1 VSLENFISGFM
12 NRLTVEQAV
21 SQELQNLTKEIAIAR
36 EDDGFFETDLQ
47 HWTSILEKA
56 KHQLKAVSLSA
67 EMKEDKTIP
76 LVYQL
81 QIVSSPSKLTS
92 LETIVKTKSNYYEIE
107 LDSIV
112 SDETFDRCYGN
123 AKIEQ
128 HGRLVTNGTDS
139 FFGTEIRGKAE
150 YSTGIHVIRF
160 RIENN
165 PSKIWIFIGI
175 ITKGARMGENLFTS
189 SSVYGWGD
197 YNDYFLAGHRQ
208 KTDSDVFF
216 IHTRENDI
224 VELMLD
230 CTKKIIRYKI
240 ERTQQSEE
248 LSIDMNKCP
257 FPWQLYI
264 SLGGRG
270 DQIRLLNN
278 KRITTL

>member
-1 VSLENFISGFM
+1 M

-139 FFGTEIRGKAE
+139 FFGTEIRGKTE
-150 YSTGIHVIRF
+150 YSSGIHVIRF